1 MTDRPVSQGT
11 TIPEDANTINIVE
24 VVSFQ
29 FADGNGNPIGEP
41 SKGYAEIVVDDQLG
55 PTLNIY
61 TSREQ
66 R

>member
-1 MTDRPVSQGT
+1 MTDHPVSQGT
-11 TIPEDANTINIVE
+11 TIPEDANNINLVE

-29 FADGNGNPIGEP
+29 FADRDGNPIGEP
-41 SKGYAEIVVDDQLG
+41 SKGYAELVVDDQLG

-66 R
+66 P